1 MKVLAS
7 DKLSKDGIAVFE
19 KAGLQIDLKTG
30 LPEDELVRIIPEYD
44 ALIVR
49 SETKVTPKIIKAGKK
64 LKIIGRAGVGVDNI
78 DLPSAT
84 EQGIIVVNSPEGNTI
99 AAAEHTLAM
108 MLSMARKIP
117 QAYDTLVKNH
127 KWDRS
132 QFQGVELYGKTLG
145 VVGLGK
151 IGSHV
156 AKCCLALG
164 MKVVAY
170 DPFVTKE
177 YAESRG
183 IEIKKLDEVLQEADF
198 LTLHIPKTN
207 ETKGLINKEKFAAMK
222 KGVRIVNCARGGII
236 VEADLAEALAS
247 GQVAGAA
254 IDVFEDEKKA
264 TESPLLTQ
272 ELPTLVAVPHLGAST
287 AEAQIN
293 VAVDVAQQ
301 IVTVLQGGSASAP
314 VNIPTMKPALLEP
327 VKPYLNLA
335 EKMGRFIGQ
344 VVKDTFSEVEINYKG
359 EIAAVDPSP
368 LSTIILKGIL
378 ESINPEGNVN
388 FVNAPLIAKEKNIT
402 VKSARTEK
410 VRDYANEIEIIVNT
424 KKGKASIC
432 GSLFASVGERI
443 INVDGFTLSA
453 IPEGILLVLSHQD
466 KPGVVGQL
474 GGILGEARVNIAG
487 LQVGREK
494 SGGRAIMLINIDN
507 EIDAATLDKISK
519 IDGLLDKARIV
530 KF

>member
-7 DKLSKDGIAVFE
+7 DKLSKDGITVFE
-19 KAGLQIDLKTG
+19 KAGLQVDLKTG
-30 LPEDELVRIIPEYD
+30 LPEDELVKIIPEYD

-78 DLPSAT
+78 DLSAAT

-117 QAYDTLVKNH
+117 QAYNTLVKEH

-156 AKCCLALG
+156 AKCCLG
-164 MKVVAY
+164 MGMQVIAY
-170 DPFVTKE
+170 DPFVSKE
-177 YAESRG
+177 SAESRG
-183 IEIKKLDEVLQEADF
+183 ITLKKLDEVLQEADF
-198 LTLHIPKTN
+198 ITLHIPKTA
-207 ETKGLINKEKFAAMK
+207 ETKNLINKEKFALMK
-222 KGVRIVNCARGGII
+222 KGVRLVNCARGGVV
-236 VEADLAEALAS
+236 VEADLAAALAS
-247 GQVAGAA
+247 GQVAAAA

-264 TESPLLTQ
+264 TESPLLTA

-301 IVTVLQGGSASAP
+301 IVSVLQGGSASAP

-327 VKPYLNLA
+327 VKPYLKLA
-335 EKMGRFIGQ
+335 EQMGKFVGQ

-359 EIAAVDPSP
+359 EIAAIDPSP
-368 LSTIILKGIL
+368 LSTIVLKGIL
-378 ESINPEGNVN
+378 EGMNPEGNVN

-402 VKSARTEK
+402 VKQSKSETAQ
-410 VRDYANEIEIIVNT
+410 DYANEIEIIVST
-424 KKGKASIC
+424 KKGKETVRGTLLASI
-432 GSLFASVGERI
+432 GERI
-443 INVDGFTLSA
+443 ISVNGFPVS
-453 IPEGILLVLSHQD
+453 IMPGGMILLFLHQD
-466 KPGVVGQL
+466 KPGIVGKL
-474 GGILGEARVNIAG
+474 GTILGEAKVNIAG
-487 LQVGREK
+487 MQVGREK
-494 SGGRAIMLINIDN
+494 TGGKAIMLINIDN
-507 EIDAATLDKISK
+507 TIADTVLAKITK
-519 IDGLLDKARIV
+519 IDGVIDTPKV
-530 KF
+530 VQF

>member
-7 DKLSKDGIAVFE
+7 DKLSKDGAAVFA
-19 KAGLQIDLKTG
+19 KAGIQLDLQTG
-30 LPEDELVRIIPEYD
+30 LSEDELVKIIPEYD

-49 SETKVTPKIIKAGKK
+49 SETKVTPKIIKAGRK

-117 QAYDTLVKNH
+117 QAYHTLVKNH
-127 KWDRS
+127 QWNRS
-132 QFQGVELYGKTLG
+132 AFQGVELYGKTLG

-156 AKCCLALG
+156 AKCSLALG
-164 MKVVAY
+164 MRVLAY

-177 YAESRG
+177 YAESHG
-183 IEIKKLDEVLQEADF
+183 IEIQKLDEVLREADF
-198 LTLHIPKTN
+198 ITLHIPKTN
-207 ETKGLINKEKFAAMK
+207 ETKGLLNKEKFALMK

-236 VEADLAEALAS
+236 VEADLAEALES

-254 IDVFEDEKKA
+254 IDVFEDEKEA
-264 TESPLLTQ
+264 TASPLLTK

-314 VNIPTMKPALLEP
+314 VNIPTMRPALLEP

-335 EKMGRFIGQ
+335 EKLGRFIGQ
-344 VVKDTFSEVEINYKG
+344 VVKDTFSAVEINYKG
-359 EIAAVDPSP
+359 EVAAVDPSP

-378 ESINPEGNVN
+378 ESINPEGHVN

-402 VKSARTEK
+402 VKSTRSEK
-410 VRDYANEIEIIVNT
+410 VHDYANEIEIIVNT
-424 KKGKASIC
+424 KKVQASIC
-432 GSLFASVGERI
+432 GTLFASVGERI

-453 IPEGILLVLSHQD
+453 IPQGILLIFAHQD
-466 KPGVVGQL
+466 KPGIIGKVGN
-474 GGILGEARVNIAG
+474 ILGESKVNIAG
-487 LQVGREK
+487 MQVGREK
-494 SGGRAIMLINIDN
+494 IGGKAIMLINIDN
-507 EIDAATLDKISK
+507 EIDDTTLDKISK

>member
-19 KAGLQIDLKTG
+19 KAGIQIDLKTG
-30 LPEDELVRIIPEYD
+30 LPEDELVKIIPEYD

-49 SETKVTPKIIKAGKK
+49 SETKVTPNIIKAGKQ

-117 QAYDTLVKNH
+117 QAYDTLVRDH

-156 AKCCLALG
+156 AKCSLAMG
-164 MKVVAY
+164 VKVIAY

-177 YAESRG
+177 YAENRG
-183 IEIKKLDEVLQEADF
+183 IEIKKLDEVLNEADF

-207 ETKGLINKEKFAAMK
+207 ETKGLLNKERFAQMK

-236 VEADLAEALAS
+236 VEADLAEALKS

-272 ELPTLVAVPHLGAST
+272 ELPTLIAVPHLGAST

-344 VVKDTFSEVEINYKG
+344 VVKDSFSEVEISYKG
-359 EIAAVDPSP
+359 EIAEVDPSP

-388 FVNAPLIAKEKNIT
+388 FVNAPLIAKEKNIA
-402 VKSARTEK
+402 VKSTRSEK
-410 VRDYANEIEIIVNT
+410 VHDYANEIEIVVSA
-424 KKGKASIC
+424 KKGKTSIR
-432 GSLFASVGERI
+432 GTLFASVGERI

-453 IPEGILLVLSHQD
+453 IPQGILLIFAHQD
-466 KPGVVGQL
+466 KPGIIGKVGN
-474 GGILGEARVNIAG
+474 ILGESKVNIAG
-487 LQVGREK
+487 MQVGREK
-494 SGGRAIMLINIDN
+494 IGGKAIMLINVDSTINAD
-507 EIDAATLDKISK
+507 TLDKISK
-519 IDGLLDKARIV
+519 IDGILGTPKTV
-530 KF
+530 QF